1 MLTADEVKRDL
12 NDICAQTN
20 AHWLSYDDIHTENK
34 LKDVSIYLR
43 EMQRIGY
50 SKLMLLY
57 AGNIELS
64 YGGGLEIRHQEEM
77 HFSAYTMNGREKNKN
92 RLIVLSGFDTDN
104 DKHTVYHECTH
115 LLQFKYNTFGIRC
128 RDDYTTYLS
137 EVHANTFASMV
148 LLLKAD
154 SVLEYKKRRLARF
167 ADGVEKITEG
177 MFYYMSL
184 PVELQLMKEI
194 RKNGRLN
201 TVRSFQKRN
210 GALDFKKIFFYTKNL
225 VEKFS
230 YSEEEFEQIKNN
242 NAPSK
247 HLLLQN
253 KARAYHLLGEAYWK
267 HEYTKYRKKRIKHIK
282 IEKERINE
290 MLKKVEHLPD
300 NTKEAEIINEICMLD
315 RYQVEMTSQYQIF
328 NSIEAL
334 RDNTVTLKI
343 PSSLKANNAEMEQ
356 MAQTFERMRRIYQTH
371 KDDKMF
377 QSLFKKIETLNGRDE
392 VWALKEKER
401 RKFAALESTKV
412 IKKENSR

>member
-20 AHWLSYDDIHTENK
+20 AHWLCYDDIHTENK
-34 LKDVSIYLR
+34 DKDCSLYLR

-57 AGNIELS
+57 AGNIQLS

-77 HFSAYTMNGREKNKN
+77 HFSAYTMNGNKNNKN

-104 DKHTVYHECTH
+104 DKHTVYHECAH
-115 LLQFKYNTFGIRC
+115 LFQFKYNTFGIRY

-148 LLLKAD
+148 LLLKAN
-154 SVLEYKKRRLARF
+154 SVLEYKKRRLGRF
-167 ADGVEKITEG
+167 ADGVEKISEN
-177 MFYYMSL
+177 MLYYMSL

-201 TVRSFQKRN
+201 TLHAFQKK
-210 GALDFKKIFFYTKNL
+210 GALDFKKILFYTKDL
-225 VEKFS
+225 VEKYA
-230 YSEEEFEQIKNN
+230 YSEKEFKQIQNN
-242 NAPSK
+242 KPPFK
-247 HLLLQN
+247 HLLLQS
-253 KARAYHLLGEAYWK
+253 KAHAYRLVGKAYWE
-267 HEYTKYRKKRIKHIK
+267 HEFFKYRKKIKKHAK
-282 IEKERINE
+282 IEKARIQAKLE
-290 MLKKVEHLPD
+290 KVERLPQK
-300 NTKEAEIINEICMLD
+300 TPHAEIINEICRLD
-315 RYQVEMTSQYQIF
+315 CYQVEMTNEHGVF
-328 NSIEAL
+328 NSLDAL
-334 RDNTVTLKI
+334 KNNAVPLEV
-343 PSSLKANNAEMEQ
+343 PNSLKENPDKAQEMQ
-356 MAQTFERMRRIYQTH
+356 KTFDKMREIYQKY

-401 RKFAALESTKV
+401 AKIKSLPSAQITK
-412 IKKENSR
+412 EQNSR